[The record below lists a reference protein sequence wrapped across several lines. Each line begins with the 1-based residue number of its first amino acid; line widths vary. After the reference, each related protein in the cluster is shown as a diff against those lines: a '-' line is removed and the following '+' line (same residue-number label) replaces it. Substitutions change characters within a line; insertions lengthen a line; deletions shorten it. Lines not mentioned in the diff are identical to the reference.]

1 MYSVMT
7 IANNTVIY
15 LKVTKK
21 VDLRFSH
28 SRKKL

>member
-7 IANNTVIY
+7 TANNTVIY